1 MTLRFVARNLRKRPF
16 LNLIKV
22 LGLSL
27 SLSAV
32 LVISLFLKHELTFDS
47 FHEKSERIYRFTT
60 TSPTFLQ
67 GKHFAR
73 LNNPAYIPE
82 MTENFP
88 GIENFVR
95 LAPMRGGV
103 LEYEE
108 NFYNMN
114 QAFECDSTFFK
125 VFDAELV
132 MGNPETV
139 LDAPGS
145 MILTE
150 SYASKIFGKQNPIG
164 EILSLP
170 AGQFYGEN
178 TDYTVAGVMKDFP
191 KNSHFHP
198 ELITSPFDKNI
209 FNGWAWTY
217 LVLAENASPETITS
231 GFKKFYIT
239 YYEADSEEVKIEAF
253 LQPISDIHLRSSKTR
268 EIEANSTMSVVYSF
282 SLAALLLLFIAMIN
296 YANLNI
302 GMAGY
307 SDRFL
312 FIGKVFGS
320 SNRKQLEYFLLEGLA
335 IATLSLLCSLVIA
348 GLALEFIQNHFSLNL
363 ASGNVF
369 FILSVVLLFS
379 LLGVLAGFL
388 PLLRQFIINI
398 TSFQALRSGGKFRRR
413 GISKGLI
420 VMQYTISIALIVAVF
435 VIHRQTNY
443 ALKSSMG
450 NESDRLVCFENVHAS
465 IQENFSEFKEELQKY
480 NSIQS
485 VSAML
490 EPPGGESNDMFRFTM
505 EGFVE
510 DENDPTDD
518 FIGIFPCD
526 YSFASVFNLKF
537 IGGKNFSEQ
546 FEDHE
551 GSGEYIINES
561 AMLRL
566 NYSNPED
573 IVGKEFGLIFG
584 NGDIPI
590 PGGKIIGVVE
600 DFYLSSIKRKV
611 DPQVLFKRKDL
622 WLINFIVA
630 FQPGKQSQGRADL
643 EKVWAELFPAYPM
656 KYEHIGSMYRSVYS
670 SELLQSRLLSIF
682 TIIAL
687 IICSMGLLG
696 LSLLTTQRRIKEI
709 GIRKVNG
716 AEAREIL
723 NLLNW
728 GFIKWIFLSFFLAI
742 PISWFAMTKWLESFA
757 YKTTLSWWIFAL
769 AGLAAFTIA
778 LLTVSVQSWRAANMN
793 PIEALRCE

>member
-1 MTLRFVARNLRKRPF
+1 MTLKFVARNLRKRPF

-32 LVISLFLKHELTFDS
+32 LVISLFLKHELSFDS

-73 LNNPAYIPE
+73 LNNPSYIPE
-82 MTENFP
+82 MAEYFP
-88 GIENFVR
+88 GIENYVR

-103 LEYEE
+103 LEYEK

-125 VFDAELV
+125 VFDAELL
-132 MGNPETV
+132 MGNPETI

-150 SYASKIFGKQNPIG
+150 SYARKIFGKQNPIG

-178 TDYTVAGVMKDFP
+178 TDYTVAGIMKDFP
-191 KNSHFHP
+191 NNSHFHP
-198 ELITSPFDKNI
+198 ELIASPIDKNI

-231 GFKKFYIT
+231 GFKEFYIA
-239 YYEADSEEVKIEAF
+239 YYEADAEEINIKAF

-268 EIEANSTMSVVYSF
+268 EIEATSTMSVVYSF

-320 SNRKQLEYFLLEGLA
+320 SNRKQLGYFLMEGLS
-335 IATLSLLCSLVIA
+335 IATASLLCSLIIA
-348 GLALEFIQNHFSLNL
+348 GMALEFIQKYFSLNL
-363 ASGNVF
+363 ASDNVF
-369 FILSVVLLFS
+369 FILSIVLLFS
-379 LLGVLAGFL
+379 FLGILAGFL
-388 PLLRQFIINI
+388 PLLRQFISNI
-398 TSFQALRSGGKFRRR
+398 ASFQALRSGGKFRRK

-420 VMQYTISIALIVAVF
+420 VLQYTISIALIVAVI
-435 VIHRQTNY
+435 VIHRQTSY

-450 NESDRLVCFENVHAS
+450 SESDRLVCFENVHAS
-465 IQENFSEFKEELQKY
+465 IQQKFPEFKEELQKY
-480 NSIQS
+480 NSIQF

-537 IGGKNFSEQ
+537 LGGKNFSET

-561 AMLRL
+561 AMHRL
-566 NYSNPED
+566 NYSNPEEV
-573 IVGKEFGLIFG
+573 VGKEFGLIFG

-630 FQPGKQSQGRADL
+630 FQPEKQSQGRADL
-643 EKVWAELFPAYPM
+643 EKVWEDLFPAYPM
-656 KYEHIGSMYRSVYS
+656 QYEHIGSMYRSVYS

-687 IICSMGLLG
+687 FICSMGLLG

-716 AEAREIL
+716 AEPREIL

-728 GFIKWIFLSFFLAI
+728 GFIKWIILSFILAI

-769 AGLAAFTIA
+769 AGLTAFTIA